1 MFAARSPDILLKT
14 TLRSPRSR
22 ACSVPCCSS
31 SNRRSAAMRSGRRL
45 LYSPDYVRGFA
56 NALREA
62 RDDLDDMHCRHVAAM
77 ADLHRELDQCR
88 AEFNQLRAA
97 VLARQHA
104 DAELAGLYRGAVDP
118 ASARGR
124 PRRK

>member
-1 MFAARSPDILLKT
+1 
-14 TLRSPRSR
+14 
-22 ACSVPCCSS
+22 
-31 SNRRSAAMRSGRRL
+31 MRSGRRL

-104 DAELAGLYRGAVDP
+104 DAELAGLYR
-118 ASARGR
+118 ARSIQQALAAAR
-124 PRRK
+124 DESKPLQ